1 MGSSRLEAALAER
14 GAVVGIIGLGYVGM
28 PLARWF
34 TEVGLGVLGFDVD
47 AARVRAVNAGRSPI
61 RHIGDDEVRAMRGRG
76 FAATADY
83 ARIGEVD
90 ALVVCVPT
98 PLDDYRQ
105 PDLRYVEATLESA
118 LPHLRPGQVL
128 SLESTTWP
136 GTTEEVLRPRLEA
149 RGFTIGR
156 DFFLVYSPEREDPGN
171 PVYTTR
177 NIPKLVAGSTT
188 ACLEVG
194 RALYGLIV
202 DEVVAVGSTRT
213 AEMAKLLENIQRAV
227 NIGLVNEM
235 KLVCERMGLDI
246 FEVVRAAAT
255 KPFGFVPYEPGP
267 GIGGHCIPV
276 DPFYLTWKARQF
288 GLHTRFIEL
297 AGEINAAMPR
307 YVLDRLAEALNARG
321 LALKGARVLVLGIA
335 YKRHVDDV
343 RESPCVEVMELL
355 RDRGADIRYSD
366 PYVPRFPRMRRHRF
380 DVASVP
386 VDRAELEASDAV
398 LLLTDHDD
406 FDYDL
411 ILAHAPLIVD
421 TRGRYAPDAA
431 PHVVRA

>member
-1 MGSSRLEAALAER
+1 LSSRLEAALAR
-14 GAVVGIIGLGYVGM
+14 GKAVVGVVGLGYVGM

-34 TEVGLGVLGFDVD
+34 NEVGLEVLGFDVD
-47 AARVRAVNAGRSPI
+47 EQRVAAVNLGRSPI
-61 RHIGDDEVRAMRGRG
+61 RHVGDDAVRAMRARG
-76 FAATADY
+76 FEATADY

-98 PLDDYRQ
+98 PLDPYRQ
-105 PDLRYVEATLESA
+105 PDLQYVEATLASA
-118 LPHLRPGQVL
+118 LPHLRPGQLL

-136 GTTEEVLRPRLEA
+136 GTTEEILRPRLEA
-149 RGFTIGR
+149 QGFTIGE

-177 NIPKLVAGSTT
+177 NIPKLVAGSTP
-188 ACLEVG
+188 ACHDVG
-194 RALYGLIV
+194 RALYGRIV
-202 DEVVAVGSTRT
+202 DEVVAVGSTRV

-246 FEVVRAAAT
+246 FDVVRAAAT
-255 KPFGFVPYEPGP
+255 KPFGFQAYEPGP

-276 DPFYLTWKARQF
+276 DPFYLTWKAREF

-307 YVLDRLAEALNARG
+307 YVLDRLVEALNARG
-321 LALKGARVLVLGIA
+321 KALKGARVLVLGIA

-343 RESPCVEVMELL
+343 RESPCVEVMEIL
-355 RDRGADIRYSD
+355 RAWGAEVRYSD
-366 PYVPRFPRMRRHRF
+366 PYVPLFPRMRRHRF
-380 DVASVP
+380 ELTSVP
-386 VDRAELEASDAV
+386 VDRAELERSDAV
-398 LLLTDHDD
+398 LVLTDHDD
-406 FDYDL
+406 FDYEL
-411 ILAHAPLIVD
+411 VLAHAPLVVD
-421 TRGRYAPDAA
+421 TRGRYAGSASA
-431 PHVVRA
+431 NIVRA